1 MDIINELKQNEEN
14 AILETFAMMVY
25 IPSIGRVLEKGGID
39 KFTKIMLK
47 EVKNLEKINSQ
58 DEFDNF
64 HDSVINLIMKE
75 IKTKKGEPQSYG
87 QAQKPLNVFLKVY
100 VDWTCRPNLKKSEQ
114 LRVFLHVPLDSILMG
129 EIKNKY
135 PNEYE
140 KHVVTTYNSVRDS
153 LRKIDLYKKF
163 GESGL
168 RILIKPS
175 DFSLNKIIYKKM
187 YYAWQYCLRAIYP
200 EKPVLLDV
208 LWSLKRRHTK

>member
-1 MDIINELKQNEEN
+1 MDIINELKQNEGN
-14 AILETFAMMVY
+14 AIIETFTMMTY
-25 IPSIGRVLEKGGID
+25 ILSIGRVLEKGGVD
-39 KFTKIMLK
+39 KFTKIILN
-47 EVKNLEKINSQ
+47 EIKNLEKINSQ

-64 HDSVINLIMKE
+64 HDSVVNLVVEE
-75 IKTKKGEPQSYG
+75 IKTKKREPQSYG
-87 QAQKPLNVFLKVY
+87 QAQKALNVFLKVY
-100 VDWTCRPNLKKSEQ
+100 VDWACRPNLKKSEQ
-114 LRVFLHVPLDSILMG
+114 LRVLLHVPLDSILMR
-129 EIKNKY
+129 EVKNKY

-140 KHVVTTYNSVRDS
+140 KHIVATYDSVRDS
-153 LRKIDLYKKF
+153 LRKTDFYKKF

-208 LWSLKRRHTK
+208 LWSLKRKNN